1 MFMNFINFYAAFKEI
16 TAANSSI
23 DDPNKTLSSD
33 IEEEEGDG
41 RLRIVMK
48 KKNVGDKLNSF
59 CTQVGLLYRGNR
71 EIT

>member
-16 TAANSSI
+16 TAANPSI

-41 RLRIVMK
+41 
-48 KKNVGDKLNSF
+48 G
-59 CTQVGLLYRGNR
+59 
-71 EIT
+71 